1 MQKGDRFEL
10 TYSVTTKVRDGFRDI
25 FKDANPLHTDE
36 RFAREKGF
44 DGEVMY
50 GNILNGF
57 ISHFIGEAL
66 PVKNV
71 IIHAQQ
77 IKFFKPF
84 YCGDELVFKA
94 EICDAV
100 VSVNAFVFQFG
111 FFSQSGL
118 EIARGKVQ
126 IGLI

>member
-1 MQKGDRFEL
+1 MVSGIPSKTQ
-10 TYSVTTKVRDGFRDI
+10 
-25 FKDANPLHTDE
+25 NPLHTD
-36 RFAREKGF
+36 RAFAQEKGF
-44 DGEVMY
+44 SEAVMY

-84 YCGDELVFKA
+84 FCGDELTLKA
-94 EICDAV
+94 ELTDSI
-100 VSVNAFVFQFG
+100 VSVNTFIFGFG
-111 FFSQSGL
+111 FFNEAGV
-118 EIARGKVQ
+118 EVARGKVQ